1 MNLLI
6 LFGSLQTYEMTFSI
20 SQKPKDSAFKASKN
34 EEKKKSENS
43 KKGRKRRIY
52 AYDKTCKRGLKIS
65 KKI

>member
-34 EEKKKSENS
+34 KEKESKNS

>member
-34 EEKKKSENS
+34 KEKESKNS
-43 KKGRKRRIY
+43 KSVGREELVHMGKM
-52 AYDKTCKRGLKIS
+52 C
-65 KKI
+65 